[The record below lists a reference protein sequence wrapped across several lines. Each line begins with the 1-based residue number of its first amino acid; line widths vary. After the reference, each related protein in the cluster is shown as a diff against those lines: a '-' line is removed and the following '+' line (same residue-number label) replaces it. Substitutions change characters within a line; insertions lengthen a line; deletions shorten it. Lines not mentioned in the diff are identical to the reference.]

1 VIAMDAVIFI
11 VLLFIAVLLIRRSRK
26 SRAGAGQ
33 TEGNT
38 SVDRDRDDFGDSG
51 GADGGGD

>member
-1 VIAMDAVIFI
+1 MDAVIFI

-38 SVDRDRDDFGDSG
+38 FVDRDRDDFGDSG